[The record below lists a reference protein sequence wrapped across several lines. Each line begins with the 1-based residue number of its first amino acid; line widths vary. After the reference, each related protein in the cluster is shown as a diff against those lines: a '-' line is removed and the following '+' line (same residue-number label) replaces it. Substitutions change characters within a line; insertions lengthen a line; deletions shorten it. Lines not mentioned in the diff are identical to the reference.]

1 MELLKI
7 KPYELSI
14 WKDQLKNVENT
25 ENDSYYE
32 EALVAKIGSEQT
44 SSPYEAFNI
53 ELTKNVNGEVKLSF
67 SMIHTVFD

>member
-32 EALVAKIGSEQT
+32 
-44 SSPYEAFNI
+44 
-53 ELTKNVNGEVKLSF
+53 
-67 SMIHTVFD
+67 